1 MTTIVYRDGTLAGD
15 SRVTVADMVSTDKQ
29 TKVHRL
35 RDGRLYGWA
44 GGVEDAE
51 RLRIALRKGQEPP
64 RLENISALLIEVTGT
79 IHLYEGNIWIE
90 QKGEP
95 YYAVGSGAP
104 YALGAMDAGASAIDA
119 ARIAIKRDVNSG
131 GKVRSVKLGGR
142 NG

>member
-1 MTTIVYRDGTLAGD
+1 MTTVVFRDGVLASD
-15 SRVTVADMVSTDKQ
+15 SRVTVNDMVSTDKQ

-44 GGVEDAE
+44 GSVEDAE
-51 RLRIALRKGQEPP
+51 RLRISLRKGEAPP
-64 RLENISALLIEVTGT
+64 RLDNISALLIDGDGV

-104 YALGAMDAGASAIDA
+104 YALGAMDAGADAIA
-119 ARIAIKRDVNSG
+119 AAKIAIKRDVNSG

-142 NG
+142 A